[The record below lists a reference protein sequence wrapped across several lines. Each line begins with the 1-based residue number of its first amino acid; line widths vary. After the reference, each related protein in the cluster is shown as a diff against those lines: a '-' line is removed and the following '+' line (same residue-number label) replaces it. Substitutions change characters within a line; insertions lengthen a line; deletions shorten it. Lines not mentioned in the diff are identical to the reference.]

1 MCIKLCN
8 SLYSISITLIL
19 MCIKLEFTRKKK
31 KKTAVVNKFIEAFGE
46 VIPFFICWKYDTK

>member
-1 MCIKLCN
+1 MHKIRIYKE
-8 SLYSISITLIL
+8 
-19 MCIKLEFTRKKK
+19 KKKK

>member
-46 VIPFFICWKYDTK
+46 VIPFFYLLEV